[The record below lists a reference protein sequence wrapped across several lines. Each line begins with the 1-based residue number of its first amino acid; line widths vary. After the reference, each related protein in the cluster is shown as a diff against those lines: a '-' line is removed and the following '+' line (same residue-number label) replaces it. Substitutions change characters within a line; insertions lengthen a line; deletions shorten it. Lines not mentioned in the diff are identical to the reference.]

1 MSIFENMDAR
11 QIAMCLSAFY
21 EAAKKYTHA
30 QLYGTQV
37 YLPNRGKSINI
48 DRSDFDEGIRILRE
62 DYDVFWT
69 PDTKP
74 DDLKCKINKRR
85 MKELCD
91 LIAKNRNTYI
101 DTDRALNKFAASE
114 RFEDELATLLGL
126 TTGYTRKD
134 LYDAVAKLKDERNT
148 LHEWKKRHQLIANSW
163 YGAGTGVTFGPG
175 CVVMGNDDVYR
186 RELGLPD
193 NATVADILERIRD
206 IREANK
212 NAFNDASKLVQ
223 SITDI
228 TKERD
233 EADRLRKHWHSKY
246 EKEHEECVRLSKL
259 HAADKEKKDKQDTVI
274 QKLRDNN
281 VTLEYSVVALRKRI
295 RSMEAE
301 AAKKETKNKVIT
313 DTLRDNLVDSV
324 EECKKLQ
331 GRIHDLEALVVNLT
345 HDDEE
350 DE

>member
-1 MSIFENMDAR
+1 MSIFENMNAKE
-11 QIAMCLSAFY
+11 IAMCLSAFY
-21 EAAKKYTHA
+21 EATKKYTHA

-85 MKELCD
+85 MKELGD
-91 LIAKNRNTYI
+91 KIAQGY
-101 DTDRALNKFAASE
+101 
-114 RFEDELATLLGL
+114 RFDGILSAT
-126 TTGYTRKD
+126 
-134 LYDAVAKLKDERNT
+134 
-148 LHEWKKRHQLIANSW
+148 
-163 YGAGTGVTFGPG
+163 G

-301 AAKKETKNKVIT
+301 AAEKETKNKVIT
-313 DTLRDNLVDSV
+313 DILRDNLVDSV